1 MQMTD
6 EEQEKSECMLNALAE
21 FAAGAGHEINN
32 PLAVISGRAKILL
45 EEITNTEHRRH
56 LAVILA
62 QAKRA
67 YEMIADI
74 RFYARPPLPEK
85 TTFDIVSELGIIAEE
100 QRSLTSPLPRE
111 NAAECSVNFSVGNNV
126 SSFFVNTDKTLFH
139 CAVSFLCNNARDS
152 LYLTG
157 GNITIRLTLPNKDID
172 KDAAGENVSG
182 GNKIEVAVED
192 NGKGVSGD
200 VVPLMFAPYYSGRQ
214 AGRGLGFGLPKC
226 RKIMQILGGSVRY
239 EKPAQCGARFVI
251 TLPAD

>member
-1 MQMTD
+1 MTD
-6 EEQEKSECMLNALAE
+6 EEQEKSECMLDALAE

-32 PLAVISGRAKILL
+32 PLAIISGRAKILL
-45 EEITNTEHRRH
+45 EEITDTEHRRQ

-62 QAKRA
+62 QVKRA

-74 RFYARPPLPEK
+74 RFFARPPLPEK
-85 TTFDIVSELGIIAEE
+85 TTFDIVAELGIIAEE
-100 QRSLTSPLPRE
+100 QRTLISPPQE
-111 NAAECSVNFSVGNNV
+111 NVAECSVNFSVENNV
-126 SSFFVNTDKTLFH
+126 PSFFVNTDKTLFH

-157 GNITIRLTLPNKDID
+157 GNITIRLTLPKKNTVKDT
-172 KDAAGENVSG
+172 AGENTTDE
-182 GNKIEVAVED
+182 NKIEVAVED
-192 NGKGVSGD
+192 NGKGVSDD

-239 EKPAQCGARFVI
+239 EKPAQCGARFVL